1 MRTLRALVALIL
13 VALILVAGCGA
24 QAPRPPAAEPADA
37 PEQRA
42 QPAGQVIGIGPLA
55 EGMVADPVTH
65 LVAIGVRRPPALQL
79 VDSRTGVPVHRT
91 ELPGFLRHLQ
101 LEAPGGPVLVP
112 AESADELLRVDLPAG
127 RIVSR
132 VGVGDFPHDAT
143 ATEAGT
149 VLVANEF
156 GGTLSVVRDGRVV
169 HTFDDAT
176 QPGGMAA
183 VGELVGVVDVREGT
197 LSLYDTEGLERVGRL
212 PAGDGPTHLVADRR
226 GQLLVADTRGGALIR
241 YAIRPKLRELDRIP
255 LPGGP
260 YGITYDEVRDRLWV
274 TLTGRNELVGLDLSG
289 DSPREAVRLS
299 TVRQPNTVAVD
310 SDTGRVFVGGTADG
324 VLQLVGP

>member
-1 MRTLRALVALIL
+1 MRILRVL

-24 QAPRPPAAEPADA
+24 KPPQPPAAEPADA
-37 PEQRA
+37 PEQRTE
-42 QPAGQVIGIGPLA
+42 PAGQVIRIGPLA

-65 LVAIGVRRPPALQL
+65 LVAVGVRQPPALQL
-79 VDSRTGVPVHRT
+79 VDGRTGVAVQRT
-91 ELPGFLRHLQ
+91 PLPGFVRHLQ

-112 AESADELLRVDLPAG
+112 AESADELLRVDLPRG

-156 GGTLSVVRDGRVV
+156 GGTISVVRDNQVV
-169 HTFDDAT
+169 HTFDDPT
-176 QPGGMAA
+176 QPGGVAA
-183 VGELVGVVDVREGT
+183 VGELVGMVDVREAT
-197 LSLYDTEGLERVGRL
+197 LSLYDTERLERIGRL
-212 PAGDGPTHLVADRR
+212 PAGDGPTHVAADRR

-241 YAIRPKLRELDRIP
+241 YAIHPELRELDRTP
-255 LPGGP
+255 LPGAP
-260 YGITYDEVRDRLWV
+260 YGIVYDEVRDRLWV

-289 DSPREAVRLS
+289 GAPREAIRFP

-310 SDTGRVFVGGTADG
+310 SATGRVFVGGSADG
-324 VLQLVGP
+324 TLQFIDP

>member
-1 MRTLRALVALIL
+1 MRLLRALV
-13 VALILVAGCGA
+13 VLILVAGCGA
-24 QAPRPPAAEPADA
+24 EAARPPAAELADA
-37 PEQRA
+37 PEQRV

-65 LVAIGVRRPPALQL
+65 LVAIGVRQPPALQL
-79 VDSRTGVPVHRT
+79 IDSRTAVPVHRT

-132 VGVGDFPHDAT
+132 VGVGNFPHDAT
-143 ATEAGT
+143 ATESGT
-149 VLVANEF
+149 VLVANEL

-169 HTFDDAT
+169 HTFADAT

-212 PAGDGPTHLVADRR
+212 PAGDGPTHVVADRR
-226 GQLLVADTRGGALIR
+226 GQLLVTDTRGETLIR
-241 YAIRPKLRELDRIP
+241 YAIRPELRELDRTP
-255 LPGGP
+255 LPGAP

-274 TLTGRNELVGLDLSG
+274 TLTGRNQLVGLDLSG
-289 DSPREAVRLS
+289 GAPREAVRLP

-310 SDTGRVFVGGTADG
+310 SGTGRVFVGGTADG
-324 VLQLVGP
+324 VLQFVDP